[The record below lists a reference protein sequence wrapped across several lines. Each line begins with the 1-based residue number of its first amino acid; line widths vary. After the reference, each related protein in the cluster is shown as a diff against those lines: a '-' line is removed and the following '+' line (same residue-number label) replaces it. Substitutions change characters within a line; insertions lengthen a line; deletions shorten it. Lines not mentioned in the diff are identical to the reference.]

1 MDGES
6 SRKSY
11 IRRKFVKILA
21 MNGSKEI
28 VTISVPKGDL
38 DNDYTFFEDGKIRHN
53 YDQSQYKLGLEQWLS
68 ASRIDAGEKEK
79 ILKACPA
86 QFKIKIQ
93 SILKR

>member
-1 MDGES
+1 
-6 SRKSY
+6 
-11 IRRKFVKILA
+11 

-68 ASRIDAGEKEK
+68 ASRIDASEKEK

-86 QFKIKIQ
+86 QFKIKITA
-93 SILKR
+93 ILKR